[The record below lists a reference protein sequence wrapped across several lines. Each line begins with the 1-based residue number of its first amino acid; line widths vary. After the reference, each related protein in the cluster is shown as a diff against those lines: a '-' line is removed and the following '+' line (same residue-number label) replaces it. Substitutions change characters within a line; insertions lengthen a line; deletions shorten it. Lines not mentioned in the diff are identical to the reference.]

1 MSQQVYSA
9 HPALAAEQLAAPS
22 SSNNSKNHNNNNS
35 SSSRRKATPKKYT
48 LSRSC
53 AGHAAS
59 TAAAPATAKRE
70 TATAAAITSTSTT
83 GLKAALG
90 AGMDA
95 GLGMGAGA
103 GASGELSTR
112 KTQPVRTNL
121 AAVDDDDDIECED
134 VDDVNF
140 GKQIVRQQ
148 QQQEQTKD
156 TGYDE
161 TDHVQLRHKRRQM
174 PHQQLDRGG
183 GLVAVATGTTAAATS
198 ATAATLTGSM
208 SDLSSVISS
217 PSASTVSSPLSTPT
231 RHAPLQLQLQ
241 PQHSH
246 PHCCHKQSAAA
257 AAAATAT
264 TTHHQ
269 PHQKHQHHL
278 KQQHHHHHHHH
289 HHHGAA
295 TAVCGATSSSSA
307 AACKSK
313 KLDPRLSPSPYRQL
327 LPGILC
333 LLSFAFVFATL
344 IVYMDTTEIRHQQFR
359 LNMSRDYELNSVP
372 QDDPTLIAFLRQIHM
387 HRYPM
392 YMAKSAT
399 ISSSGKVTSASEA
412 VATAG
417 TGNSSSASNSHSHVN
432 GIGNSVADQLAHYV
446 SDLVGGKLNGAV
458 IQSLSGPLAHLITAP
473 WLSEQLNWMGILV
486 EPEPRW
492 YFTLRKQNAQ
502 RQRMQVVHACVSP
515 NPYPKEI
522 TIHNEDV
529 RINSLHDEET
539 SWFNSRIKCFPLYT
553 IMLAC
558 ERTEY
563 DLLSLGVQGHE
574 LEILQ
579 TLPFDKIKIDIIS
592 IHLLEDHE
600 DVHDYVQSIT
610 KFLAGKFYKLQ
621 RKIGRN
627 YFYQRLNAN
636 GSRTRK
642 KDILLLKTPQQ

>member
-22 SSNNSKNHNNNNS
+22 SSSVAS
-35 SSSRRKATPKKYT
+35 SGRRKATPKKYT

-53 AGHAAS
+53 AALVAS
-59 TAAAPATAKRE
+59 TKAAA
-70 TATAAAITSTSTT
+70 AAAAGTSASTSTGTGT
-83 GLKAALG
+83 GLGTTLEAAGVGKAPA
-90 AGMDA
+90 A
-95 GLGMGAGA
+95 
-103 GASGELSTR
+103 
-112 KTQPVRTNL
+112 RTNL

-140 GKQIVRQQ
+140 GARIVRQPAAAAAAAAAAATT
-148 QQQEQTKD
+148 TKD

-183 GLVAVATGTTAAATS
+183 GGCGGGGGGGGGDGFEGATATAAAR
-198 ATAATLTGSM
+198 TGSI
-208 SDLSSVISS
+208 SDLSSVVSS

-231 RHAPLQLQLQ
+231 RQAPLQLQLQ
-241 PQHSH
+241 HSH
-246 PHCCHKQSAAA
+246 QHCCHKQAKAFG
-257 AAAATAT
+257 AT
-264 TTHHQ
+264 HQ
-269 PHQKHQHHL
+269 PHQPHSKQQ
-278 KQQHHHHHHHH
+278 QQHHHHHHHH
-289 HHHGAA
+289 HH
-295 TAVCGATSSSSA
+295 AVA
-307 AACKSK
+307 AAAAAAAGGGGGGNCGKSK

-327 LPGILC
+327 LPIALC

-359 LNMSRDYELNSVP
+359 LNMSRDYELNNVP
-372 QDDPTLIAFLRQIHM
+372 QDDPALIAFLRQIHM
-387 HRYPM
+387 HKYPM
-392 YMAKSAT
+392 YMAKGATSSAGKMT
-399 ISSSGKVTSASEA
+399 SSV

-417 TGNSSSASNSHSHVN
+417 TGNTSSIISSSSSSSSSSHSHSHSN
-432 GIGNSVADQLAHYV
+432 SNSVADQLAQLV

-473 WLSEQLNWMGILV
+473 WLSEQLNWMGVLV

-492 YFTLRKQNAQ
+492 YFALRKQNAQ

-539 SWFNSRIKCFPLYT
+539 SWFNSRVKCFPLYT

-574 LEILQ
+574 LDILQ
-579 TLPFDKIKIDIIS
+579 TLPFDKIKIEVIS

-600 DVHDYVQSIT
+600 DVHDYEQRIS
-610 KFLAGKFYKLQ
+610 KFLASKSYRLQ
-621 RKIGRN
+621 RKIARN
-627 YFYQRLNAN
+627 YFYQRINSN
-636 GSRTRK
+636 GNSSGPTRK
-642 KDILLLKTPQQ
+642 KDILLLKTPHQ

>member
-22 SSNNSKNHNNNNS
+22 SSTAATASGSAN
-35 SSSRRKATPKKYT
+35 SSRRKATPKKYT

-53 AGHAAS
+53 AALAAAAAAAKAAATT
-59 TAAAPATAKRE
+59 TAAAAAAAAAAAP
-70 TATAAAITSTSTT
+70 TATA
-83 GLKAALG
+83 
-90 AGMDA
+90 
-95 GLGMGAGA
+95 
-103 GASGELSTR
+103 SGSDSCHTR
-112 KTQPVRTNL
+112 KTQPARTNL

-140 GKQIVRQQ
+140 GQEQIVRQTTATTT
-148 QQQEQTKD
+148 TKD
-156 TGYDE
+156 IGYDE
-161 TDHVQLRHKRRQM
+161 TDHVQLRHKRHSRQM
-174 PHQQLDRGG
+174 PHKQLDRGG
-183 GLVAVATGTTAAATS
+183 GGGVGLVASTCAAS
-198 ATAATLTGSM
+198 TGSI
-208 SDLSSVISS
+208 SDLSSVLSS

-231 RHAPLQLQLQ
+231 RTAPLQLQLQ
-241 PQHSH
+241 HSH
-246 PHCCHKQSAAA
+246 QHCCHKQSKAAAAAA
-257 AAAATAT
+257 AAAATIGAT
-264 TTHHQ
+264 HHHQ
-269 PHQKHQHHL
+269 PHQKQQSSNSR
-278 KQQHHHHHHHH
+278 QQHHHHHHHH
-289 HHHGAA
+289 HAA
-295 TAVCGATSSSSA
+295 AAAAAAGCGATGSSSY
-307 AACKSK
+307 KSK
-313 KLDPRLSPSPYRQL
+313 KLDPRFSPSPYRQL
-327 LPGILC
+327 LPIALC
-333 LLSFAFVFATL
+333 LLSFALVFATL

-359 LNMSRDYELNSVP
+359 LNMSRDYELNSVS
-372 QDDPTLIAFLRQIHM
+372 QDDPALIAFLRQIHM
-387 HRYPM
+387 RKYM
-392 YMAKSAT
+392 SMAKSAAV
-399 ISSSGKVTSASEA
+399 SSSGKAPAASAA
-412 VATAG
+412 VPPAG
-417 TGNSSSASNSHSHVN
+417 TGNSSSN
-432 GIGNSVADQLAHYV
+432 GGGGGGNSVSDQLAHYV

-473 WLSEQLNWMGILV
+473 WLSEQLNWMGVLV

-492 YFTLRKQNAQ
+492 YFALLKQNAQ

-515 NPYPKEI
+515 NTYPKEI

-539 SWFNSRIKCFPLYT
+539 SWFNSRVKCFPLYT

-579 TLPFDKIKIDIIS
+579 TLPFDKIRIDIIS

-600 DVHDYVQSIT
+600 DVRDYVQSIT

-627 YFYQRLNAN
+627 YFYQRLNASA
-636 GSRTRK
+636 SRTRK

>member
-22 SSNNSKNHNNNNS
+22 SSSNANSG
-35 SSSRRKATPKKYT
+35 RRKATPKKYT

-53 AGHAAS
+53 AALVASTKAAAAAS
-59 TAAAPATAKRE
+59 T
-70 TATAAAITSTSTT
+70 TAAATTTATTPTGTAASTT
-83 GLKAALG
+83 GLGAALEAAAAQG
-90 AGMDA
+90 GSAAM
-95 GLGMGAGA
+95 GMGMG
-103 GASGELSTR
+103 
-112 KTQPVRTNL
+112 KTPAARTNL

-140 GKQIVRQQ
+140 GAQIVRQATNTNTNTTATVTTT
-148 QQQEQTKD
+148 TKD

-183 GLVAVATGTTAAATS
+183 GGVADGLPGAAAAT
-198 ATAATLTGSM
+198 TGSM

-231 RHAPLQLQLQ
+231 RQAPLQLQLQ
-241 PQHSH
+241 HSH
-246 PHCCHKQSAAA
+246 QHCCHKQSK
-257 AAAATAT
+257 ATLGAT
-264 TTHHQ
+264 HQ
-269 PHQKHQHHL
+269 PHQKQKQHQQ
-278 KQQHHHHHHHH
+278 QQHHHHHHHH
-289 HHHGAA
+289 HHH
-295 TAVCGATSSSSA
+295 A
-307 AACKSK
+307 AAAAAASAGGLGGGGGGASSCKGK

-327 LPGILC
+327 LPIALC

-359 LNMSRDYELNSVP
+359 LNMSRDYELNSVA
-372 QDDPTLIAFLRQIHM
+372 QDDPALIAFLRQIHM
-387 HRYPM
+387 HKYPM
-392 YMAKSAT
+392 YMAKGVT
-399 ISSSGKVTSASEA
+399 SSGKMTSSSSASV

-417 TGNSSSASNSHSHVN
+417 TGNSSSIISSSGSSHSHTHSN
-432 GIGNSVADQLAHYV
+432 SNSNSNSVADQLAQLV
-446 SDLVGGKLNGAV
+446 SDLVGGKMNGAV

-473 WLSEQLNWMGILV
+473 WLSEQLNWMGVLV

-492 YFTLRKQNAQ
+492 YFALRKQNAQ

-539 SWFNSRIKCFPLYT
+539 SWFNSRVKCFPLYT

-579 TLPFDKIKIDIIS
+579 TLPFDKIKIEIIS

-600 DVHDYVQSIT
+600 DVHDYEQRIT
-610 KFLAGKFYKLQ
+610 KFLASKSYRLQ
-621 RKIGRN
+621 RKIARN
-627 YFYQRLNAN
+627 YFYQRIN
-636 GSRTRK
+636 GNSNSFARK

>member
-22 SSNNSKNHNNNNS
+22 SSNNSSN
-35 SSSRRKATPKKYT
+35 SRRKATPKKYT

-53 AGHAAS
+53 AGHATSAAAAS
-59 TAAAPATAKRE
+59 TAANTKTAT
-70 TATAAAITSTSTT
+70 TTAAAVTSTSTT
-83 GLKAALG
+83 GLGAPLDAA
-90 AGMDA
+90 A
-95 GLGMGAGA
+95 GLGVGTGAGA
-103 GASGELSTR
+103 GAESAAGSCGESSTR
-112 KTQPVRTNL
+112 KTQPARTNL

-148 QQQEQTKD
+148 QTKD

-183 GLVAVATGTTAAATS
+183 GGSVATTPAAAARTTI
-198 ATAATLTGSM
+198 ATTGTAGTTGSM

-231 RHAPLQLQLQ
+231 RQAPLQLQLQ
-241 PQHSH
+241 HSH
-246 PHCCHKQSAAA
+246 QHCCHKQSTAAA
-257 AAAATAT
+257 AAGAK
-264 TTHHQ
+264 HHQ
-269 PHQKHQHHL
+269 PH
-278 KQQHHHHHHHH
+278 QHHHHHHHH
-289 HHHGAA
+289 HHGGGA
-295 TAVCGATSSSSA
+295 TTGCGATFSSSA
-307 AACKSK
+307 AAAAAGAGGGASCKSK

-327 LPGILC
+327 LPGLLC

-372 QDDPTLIAFLRQIHM
+372 QDDPTLIEFLRQIHM
-387 HRYPM
+387 HKYPM
-392 YMAKSAT
+392 YMAKSAA
-399 ISSSGKVTSASEA
+399 ISSSGKATSASAA

-417 TGNSSSASNSHSHVN
+417 TGNSSSSSSNSHSSH
-432 GIGNSVADQLAHYV
+432 ITGNSVADQLAHYV

-642 KDILLLKTPQQ
+642 KDILLLKTPTQ

>member
-22 SSNNSKNHNNNNS
+22 SSTNATSGS
-35 SSSRRKATPKKYT
+35 ISGSRRKVTPKKYT

-53 AGHAAS
+53 AALAAAAAAAKAAAAAAAEAEAEPTT
-59 TAAAPATAKRE
+59 TAART
-70 TATAAAITSTSTT
+70 
-83 GLKAALG
+83 
-90 AGMDA
+90 
-95 GLGMGAGA
+95 
-103 GASGELSTR
+103 ASGSESCHTR
-112 KTQPVRTNL
+112 KTQPTRTNL

-140 GKQIVRQQ
+140 GVQQ
-148 QQQEQTKD
+148 QQQQQPIVRQTTTTTTTTKD
-156 TGYDE
+156 NGYDE
-161 TDHVQLRHKRRQM
+161 TDHVQLRHKRHSRQM
-174 PHQQLDRGG
+174 PHKQLDRGG
-183 GLVAVATGTTAAATS
+183 GGGLVAAS
-198 ATAATLTGSM
+198 ATALTGSI
-208 SDLSSVISS
+208 SDLSSVLSS
-217 PSASTVSSPLSTPT
+217 PSASTVSSAQSTPT
-231 RHAPLQLQLQ
+231 RTAPLQLQLQ
-241 PQHSH
+241 LQHSH
-246 PHCCHKQSAAA
+246 QHCCHKQSKQSAAA
-257 AAAATAT
+257 AAAAAAT
-264 TTHHQ
+264 DGATHQ
-269 PHQKHQHHL
+269 PHQQSSRHQPKHQQQQ
-278 KQQHHHHHHHH
+278 QQHHHHHHHH
-289 HHHGAA
+289 HAA
-295 TAVCGATSSSSA
+295 AAAAAGCGANAASSF
-307 AACKSK
+307 KSK
-313 KLDPRLSPSPYRQL
+313 KLDPRFSPSPYRQL
-327 LPGILC
+327 LPIFLC
-333 LLSFAFVFATL
+333 LLSFALVFATL

-359 LNMSRDYELNSVP
+359 LNMSRDYELNSVA
-372 QDDPTLIAFLRQIHM
+372 QDDPALIAFLRQIHM
-387 HRYPM
+387 RKYM
-392 YMAKSAT
+392 YMAKSGAV
-399 ISSSGKVTSASEA
+399 SSSGKAPAASAA
-412 VATAG
+412 VPPAG
-417 TGNSSSASNSHSHVN
+417 TGNSS
-432 GIGNSVADQLAHYV
+432 GGDSVADQLAHYV

-473 WLSEQLNWMGILV
+473 WLSDQLNWMGVLV

-492 YFTLRKQNAQ
+492 YFALRKQNAQ

-515 NPYPKEI
+515 NPFPKEI

-539 SWFNSRIKCFPLYT
+539 SWFNSRVKCFPLYT

-600 DVHDYVQSIT
+600 DVLDYVQSIT

-627 YFYQRLNAN
+627 YFYQRLNASA
-636 GSRTRK
+636 GRTRK

>member
-22 SSNNSKNHNNNNS
+22 SSTVATSG
-35 SSSRRKATPKKYT
+35 SSRRKVTPKKYT

-53 AGHAAS
+53 AALAAAAAAAKAAAAAAAAAEATPT
-59 TAAAPATAKRE
+59 TAATVGGSE
-70 TATAAAITSTSTT
+70 SCH
-83 GLKAALG
+83 
-90 AGMDA
+90 
-95 GLGMGAGA
+95 
-103 GASGELSTR
+103 TR
-112 KTQPVRTNL
+112 KTQPTRTNL

-140 GKQIVRQQ
+140 GVQQ
-148 QQQEQTKD
+148 QQQQTPQQQTPQPIVRQTTATTTKD
-156 TGYDE
+156 NGYDE
-161 TDHVQLRHKRRQM
+161 TDHVQLRHKRHSRQM
-174 PHQQLDRGG
+174 PHKQLDRGG
-183 GLVAVATGTTAAATS
+183 GGGGLGASAGLAAS
-198 ATAATLTGSM
+198 ATALTGSI
-208 SDLSSVISS
+208 SDLSSVLSS
-217 PSASTVSSPLSTPT
+217 PSASTVSSAQSTPT
-231 RHAPLQLQLQ
+231 RTAPLQLQL
-241 PQHSH
+241 QHSH

-257 AAAATAT
+257 AAAATVGAT
-264 TTHHQ
+264 HQ
-269 PHQKHQHHL
+269 PHQQSSRHQPKQHQ
-278 KQQHHHHHHHH
+278 QQHHHHHHHH
-289 HHHGAA
+289 HAAAAAAAGCGAA
-295 TAVCGATSSSSA
+295 A
-307 AACKSK
+307 AAGSSFKSK
-313 KLDPRLSPSPYRQL
+313 KLDPRFSPSPYRQL
-327 LPGILC
+327 LPIFLC
-333 LLSFAFVFATL
+333 LLSFALVFATL

-359 LNMSRDYELNSVP
+359 LNMSRDYELNSVA
-372 QDDPTLIAFLRQIHM
+372 QDDPALIAFLRQIHM
-387 HRYPM
+387 RKYM
-392 YMAKSAT
+392 YMAKSGT
-399 ISSSGKVTSASEA
+399 VSSSGKAPAASAA
-412 VATAG
+412 VPPAG
-417 TGNSSSASNSHSHVN
+417 TGNSSSSSS
-432 GIGNSVADQLAHYV
+432 GSGSGNSVADQLANYV

-473 WLSEQLNWMGILV
+473 WLSDQLNWMGVLV

-492 YFTLRKQNAQ
+492 YFALRKQNAQ

-515 NPYPKEI
+515 NPFPKEI

-539 SWFNSRIKCFPLYT
+539 SWFNSRVKCFPLYT

-600 DVHDYVQSIT
+600 DVLDYVQSIT

-627 YFYQRLNAN
+627 YFYQRLNASA
-636 GSRTRK
+636 GRTRK